1 LLSLTLLDSN
11 NIFSTLHYESC
22 KEHITYLQVDEL
34 HTSDEGVSNVNPR
47 VRNLVTTRV
56 MLMYYAF
63 SMTFIDV

>member
-1 LLSLTLLDSN
+1 LLKTCFVVFNSPGQQQY
-11 NIFSTLHYESC
+11 YESC